1 MLQSGKT
8 GSSLIS
14 VGASLYDADEK
25 LEILCF
31 WIRSLYNKV
40 GYLKASVLVVLK
52 TAGLL
57 GEIAIVLYNTK

>member
-1 MLQSGKT
+1 M
-8 GSSLIS
+8 IS

-52 TAGLL
+52 TD
-57 GEIAIVLYNTK
+57 INTRLAW

>member
-14 VGASLYDADEK
+14 VGASLCHADEK

-52 TAGLL
+52 TD
-57 GEIAIVLYNTK
+57 INTRLAW